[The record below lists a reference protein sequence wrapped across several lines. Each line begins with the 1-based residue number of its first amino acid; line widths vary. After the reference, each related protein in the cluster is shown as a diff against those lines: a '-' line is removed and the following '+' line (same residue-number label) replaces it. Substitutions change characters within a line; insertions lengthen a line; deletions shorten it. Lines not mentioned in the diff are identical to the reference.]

1 MKKALLKDSVKE
13 IKNTYKRFISI
24 LLMAFLGVGFFAGI
38 RVSSPDMVDTIDK
51 YYKKQNV
58 YDIQVVSTLGLTD
71 EDIEDLSKVEGVDK
85 IDGTYET
92 DGKIEIDNKEII
104 AKLLTIGELNTPVLL
119 EGDMPSNVNE
129 CLIEQSFLQ
138 ANNKKIGDT
147 IFVEVEQTT
156 NDNGENI
163 DYLKNQE
170 MKIVGTVQSPLYISG
185 DRGNSELGAGKVNY
199 YMYIPEDNINA
210 SDVYT
215 QIYIK
220 VKDADQYTTSS
231 SKYEDYIEEV
241 KQNIE
246 EIKEKREQARKEE
259 LVNIANEKLQDAE
272 NELNTQKQDAETQI
286 QEAEQELA
294 NARQEIENGEN
305 EIIAN
310 REKADKEF
318 ANAEKEIENGK
329 AQIQANEQELNTK
342 EEVANKNFEQLEAQK
357 QELQSNLN
365 QINTTLVEL
374 ESQYN
379 LIIEKL
385 KDETLSETERIQYE
399 QQKSYLESQ
408 IQTINQS
415 KQSLEEGISQ
425 IEAGIESGKAEI
437 QNARNQ
443 IEQAKI
449 ELQNSEASLK
459 RTKANTYAELEDAEE
474 EIEKGKQEIQ
484 NGEQE
489 LAQNKQ
495 EFEQKIADAEKE
507 LLDAREKVNDI
518 ENPEWY
524 ILDRNANSG
533 YVGFIQ
539 DTESI
544 ENIGRVFP
552 VVFFLV
558 AALISLTS
566 MTRMVEEQRMQIGTL
581 KALGYNKFQIISK
594 YILYA
599 SLASIIGGV
608 TGMCLGFVSLP
619 PILWMMYKM
628 MYEFSD
634 KISLSFDFGIGGVGL
649 FWICVCI
656 IGATIYASVKEL
668 KEAPATLMRP
678 KSPKMGNRVLLEKIP
693 FIWKRLNF
701 SQKVTV
707 RNIFRYKKRF
717 IMTIVGISGCTAL
730 ILTGFGIKD
739 SIKAVLPNQFEKV
752 FDYDLQITLR
762 DELDEVEKQNY
773 ILELQ
778 ENEHIEKVIE
788 TYMTSAEAEKGDF
801 REDVQ
806 IIVPKDDL
814 EGLINLIDLDTEE
827 KVQLKENEI
836 CITDKVAQLL
846 EVEVGDTIVLESSG
860 NEKYEVK
867 ISNIVENY
875 VYHYVYMSKTMY
887 ENLYQEDYHTN
898 VVLTQNKEI
907 TEEQEEELVTQL
919 MQDNE
924 VTSISRTSTIMKTLD
939 DTLQSLNYVVVILIV
954 SAGLLAFVV
963 LYNLSNINI
972 SERIRELA
980 TIKVLGFY
988 DREVYNY
995 VTRETI
1001 LLTLIGMAI
1010 GLGFGY
1016 FLNYFIIGT
1025 CEINILRFS
1034 KIVHPI
1040 SYIYALLIT
1049 ILFTVIVNIVTYFA
1063 LKKID
1068 MIESLKS
1075 IE

>member
-846 EVEVGDTIVLESSG
+846 EVEVGDTIVLENSG

-939 DTLQSLNYVVVILIV
+939 DTLQSLDYVVVILIV

-963 LYNLSNINI
+963 LYNLSNVNI

>member
-846 EVEVGDTIVLESSG
+846 EVEVGDTIVLENSG

-939 DTLQSLNYVVVILIV
+939 DTLQSLDYVVVILIV

>member
-104 AKLLTIGELNTPVLL
+104 AKLLTIGELNIPVLL
-119 EGDMPSNVNE
+119 EGSMPTNANE
-129 CLIEQSFLQ
+129 CLVEQAFLQ

-259 LVNIANEKLQDAE
+259 LVNIANEKLQNAE

-286 QEAEQELA
+286 QEAEQKLA
-294 NARQEIENGEN
+294 NARQEIEDGEN

-399 QQKSYLESQ
+399 QQKIYLETQ

-594 YILYA
+594 YLLYA

-608 TGMCLGFVSLP
+608 TGMCVGFVSLP

-634 KISLSFDFGIGGVGL
+634 KISLSFDFDIGGIGL

-678 KSPKMGNRVLLEKIP
+678 KAPKMGNRVLLEKIP

-846 EVEVGDTIVLESSG
+846 EVEVGDTIVLENSG

-939 DTLQSLNYVVVILIV
+939 DTLQSLDYVVVILIV

>member
-1 MKKALLKDSVKE
+1 M
-13 IKNTYKRFISI
+13 
-24 LLMAFLGVGFFAGI
+24 
-38 RVSSPDMVDTIDK
+38 
-51 YYKKQNV
+51 
-58 YDIQVVSTLGLTD
+58 
-71 EDIEDLSKVEGVDK
+71 
-85 IDGTYET
+85 
-92 DGKIEIDNKEII
+92 
-104 AKLLTIGELNTPVLL
+104 
-119 EGDMPSNVNE
+119 
-129 CLIEQSFLQ
+129 
-138 ANNKKIGDT
+138 
-147 IFVEVEQTT
+147 
-156 NDNGENI
+156 
-163 DYLKNQE
+163 
-170 MKIVGTVQSPLYISG
+170 
-185 DRGNSELGAGKVNY
+185 
-199 YMYIPEDNINA
+199 
-210 SDVYT
+210 
-215 QIYIK
+215 
-220 VKDADQYTTSS
+220 
-231 SKYEDYIEEV
+231 
-241 KQNIE
+241 
-246 EIKEKREQARKEE
+246 
-259 LVNIANEKLQDAE
+259 
-272 NELNTQKQDAETQI
+272 
-286 QEAEQELA
+286 
-294 NARQEIENGEN
+294 
-305 EIIAN
+305 
-310 REKADKEF
+310 
-318 ANAEKEIENGK
+318 
-329 AQIQANEQELNTK
+329 
-342 EEVANKNFEQLEAQK
+342 
-357 QELQSNLN
+357 
-365 QINTTLVEL
+365 
-374 ESQYN
+374 
-379 LIIEKL
+379 
-385 KDETLSETERIQYE
+385 
-399 QQKSYLESQ
+399 
-408 IQTINQS
+408 
-415 KQSLEEGISQ
+415 
-425 IEAGIESGKAEI
+425 
-437 QNARNQ
+437 
-443 IEQAKI
+443 
-449 ELQNSEASLK
+449 
-459 RTKANTYAELEDAEE
+459 
-474 EIEKGKQEIQ
+474 
-484 NGEQE
+484 
-489 LAQNKQ
+489 
-495 EFEQKIADAEKE
+495 
-507 LLDAREKVNDI
+507 
-518 ENPEWY
+518 
-524 ILDRNANSG
+524 
-533 YVGFIQ
+533 
-539 DTESI
+539 
-544 ENIGRVFP
+544 
-552 VVFFLV
+552 
-558 AALISLTS
+558 
-566 MTRMVEEQRMQIGTL
+566 
-581 KALGYNKFQIISK
+581 
-594 YILYA
+594 
-599 SLASIIGGV
+599 
-608 TGMCLGFVSLP
+608 
-619 PILWMMYKM
+619 
-628 MYEFSD
+628 
-634 KISLSFDFGIGGVGL
+634 
-649 FWICVCI
+649 
-656 IGATIYASVKEL
+656 
-668 KEAPATLMRP
+668 
-678 KSPKMGNRVLLEKIP
+678 
-693 FIWKRLNF
+693 
-701 SQKVTV
+701 
-707 RNIFRYKKRF
+707 
-717 IMTIVGISGCTAL
+717 
-730 ILTGFGIKD
+730 
-739 SIKAVLPNQFEKV
+739 
-752 FDYDLQITLR
+752 R